1 MMSKKSRKHSSDP
14 LLQAEEFAARH
25 GIRLETASAI
35 LATFGTLRKN
45 LDTASTDEAMQRTE
59 LRRIVDA

>member
-14 LLQAEEFAARH
+14 LPQAEDFAARH

-35 LATFGTLRKN
+35 LATFGTPHKS
-45 LDTASTDEAMQRTE
+45 LDSASTDEAMQRAE
-59 LRRIVDA
+59 PRRIVDA